1 MNKVGI
7 FSRFWK
13 FYFRAAVKKLILAFH
28 IIRKTENVKE
38 LILNPKAKALIFDL
52 DGTLADTM
60 PVHFLAYK
68 HILAEYGIH
77 FTPELFAKLAGI
89 PAVGTIEKLNEWFGT
104 KMNAEEVGHFKE
116 REYEKIMYKMKPI
129 IPVVD
134 LAKKYHEVLPMAVG
148 TGGYRRLAWKTM
160 DILGLDKY
168 FDILVS
174 TEDVARPKP
183 FPDTFL
189 KCAEL
194 MGVEPAICEVFE
206 DAQLGIEAAKTAG
219 MMATLVTDYYE
230 VTIGQEI

>member
-1 MNKVGI
+1 M
-7 FSRFWK
+7 
-13 FYFRAAVKKLILAFH
+13 AFH
-28 IIRKTENVKE
+28 NIRKTENVKE

-68 HILAEYGIH
+68 NILAEYGIH

-116 REYEKIMYKMKPI
+116 REYEKIMHKMKPI

-134 LAKKYHEVLPMAVG
+134 LAKKYHGVLPMAVG